1 MRTPIWGLA
10 GLSVAYVAGCSAIS
24 VWHSRALASVPVE
37 ASRVE
42 VLRALGQPDVVEHAG
57 VPFARY
63 ASSGCS
69 GRCAQRWWYE
79 NRLGLDT
86 EAWSVEME
94 CFRLRTR
101 KVARDITVEDRS
113 KRMRIHRPFI
123 FIASLAL
130 MAWCTL
136 MGVLVL
142 IYGFNEQGLRCG
154 RLCSLEVSIRQ
165 IFGVRG
171 FEILVV
177 MGLFARALM
186 CGSANVRVCRT
197 AGGHACRAAAEAGGA
212 PWTQTPPTGATP
224 VVRCLH
230 RGKSLRVGTLQVAS
244 AMQGVDD
251 QPGGDL
257 HQQVLVVGL
266 AHPAPVAARL
276 TQVITRIVVHP
287 VTAIHFGPRQ
297 ALTTS
302 PGFVLPARRR
312 RITVVWAACM
322 RWRAV
327 AARVVRRIGEG
338 GSRGECSGRAHGN
351 GKQTYGCH
359 RDASVMAAL
368 CGAVSANVRQ
378 AV

>member
-1 MRTPIWGLA
+1 LG
-10 GLSVAYVAGCSAIS
+10 AYRPVRGVAGCSAIS

-69 GRCAQRWWYE
+69 GRCAQRWRYE

-186 CGSANVRVCRT
+186 CGYVALREGMH
-197 AGGHACRAAAEAGGA
+197 AGR
-212 PWTQTPPTGATP
+212 P
-224 VVRCLH
+224 R
-230 RGKSLRVGTLQVAS
+230 
-244 AMQGVDD
+244 
-251 QPGGDL
+251 
-257 HQQVLVVGL
+257 
-266 AHPAPVAARL
+266 
-276 TQVITRIVVHP
+276 
-287 VTAIHFGPRQ
+287 RQ
-297 ALTTS
+297 A
-302 PGFVLPARRR
+302 GRRGRKHR
-312 RITVVWAACM
+312 RL
-322 RWRAV
+322 
-327 AARVVRRIGEG
+327 
-338 GSRGECSGRAHGN
+338 GRP
-351 GKQTYGCH
+351 
-359 RDASVMAAL
+359 RS
-368 CGAVSANVRQ
+368 
-378 AV
+378 